1 MILILVAII
10 VASVIAGAL
19 MWYSGKNYGA
29 VGALAG
35 VLGFILALI
44 AGLADVAYAFA
55 GWSWFAA
62 EHKAQIINREYDTKY
77 TQVEVFWASDVIE
90 TVRQLDRKR
99 IELNG
104 DIMREGKECLIHDKR

>member
-10 VASVIAGAL
+10 AAGIIAAAL
-19 MWYSGKNYGA
+19 LWYSGENYDGI
-29 VGALAG
+29 GTMAG
-35 VLGFILALI
+35 VLGFLLALA
-44 AGLADVAYAFA
+44 AGLAAVGYAFV

-62 EHKAQIINREYDTKY
+62 EHKAQIINREYGTKY
-77 TQVEVFWASDVIE
+77 TQAEVFWASDVIE

-104 DIMREGKECLIHDKR
+104 DIMREEDGR

>member
-10 VASVIAGAL
+10 SADVIAVAL
-19 MWYSGKNYGA
+19 MWYSRENYDGI
-29 VGALAG
+29 GTMAG
-35 VLGFILALI
+35 VLGFLLAI
-44 AGLADVAYAFA
+44 TAGLAAVAYTLA

-62 EHKAQIINREYDTKY
+62 EHKAQILNREYGTKY
-77 TQVEVFWASDVIE
+77 TQAEVFWASNVIE

-104 DIMREGKECLIHDKR
+104 DIMREDDGR